1 MQERDKS
8 ADSAGW
14 VGWGPAMAFSAFT
27 VGIGGYKDK
36 LED

>member
-1 MQERDKS
+1 MRES

-14 VGWGPAMAFSAFT
+14 GPSITFSAFT
-27 VGIGGYKDK
+27 VRIGGYKDK